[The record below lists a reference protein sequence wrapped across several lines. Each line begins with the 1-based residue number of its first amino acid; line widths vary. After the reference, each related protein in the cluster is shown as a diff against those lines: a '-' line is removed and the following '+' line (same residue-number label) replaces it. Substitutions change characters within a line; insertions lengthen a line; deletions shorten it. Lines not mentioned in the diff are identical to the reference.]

1 MQLQLLSTVPILRL
15 TALCCLLVSVAT
27 SAQQSS
33 SIEALDGLEGL
44 QRGNSLLETING
56 HNDLQPLAPEDAFR
70 MQANYQSGRLT
81 LDWQVEPGYYLYR
94 QSFKVSE
101 VNLGEASFTALPE
114 GEITEDLFFGEVE
127 IYRQQVQT
135 VLNAHPNPAG
145 RLSLQIE
152 FQGCAEDRYCYPT
165 MTRQLDVHVR

>member
-1 MQLQLLSTVPILRL
+1 MRLPLLNTTTFLRL
-15 TALCCLLVSVAT
+15 AALYCLLASGAL

-33 SIEALDGLEGL
+33 SIEGLGGLEGL
-44 QRGNSLLETING
+44 QRGNSLLETVDD
-56 HNDLQPLAPEDAFR
+56 HNSLQPLAPEAAFR
-70 MQANYQSGRLT
+70 MQASYQSGRLT

-94 QSFKVSE
+94 QSFKVSD
-101 VNLGEASFTALPE
+101 VNLGAASFSTLPE
-114 GEITEDLFFGEVE
+114 GETIEDPFFGEVE
-127 IYRQQVQT
+127 IYRQQVET

-152 FQGCAEDRYCYPT
+152 FQGCAEGRYCYPM

>member
-1 MQLQLLSTVPILRL
+1 MRLPLLNTSTCRRL
-15 TALCCLLVSVAT
+15 AALCCLLISGAL

-33 SIEALDGLEGL
+33 SIEGSGGLEGL
-44 QRGNSLLETING
+44 QRGNALLETIDG
-56 HNDLQPLAPEDAFR
+56 HNDLQPLAPEEAFR
-70 MQANYQSGRLT
+70 MQASYKSGRLT

-101 VNLGEASFTALPE
+101 VNLGAASFSTLPE
-114 GEITEDLFFGEVE
+114 GETIEDPFFGEVA

-135 VLNAHPNPAG
+135 VLNAHPNPVG

-152 FQGCAEDRYCYPT
+152 FQGCAESRYCYPV